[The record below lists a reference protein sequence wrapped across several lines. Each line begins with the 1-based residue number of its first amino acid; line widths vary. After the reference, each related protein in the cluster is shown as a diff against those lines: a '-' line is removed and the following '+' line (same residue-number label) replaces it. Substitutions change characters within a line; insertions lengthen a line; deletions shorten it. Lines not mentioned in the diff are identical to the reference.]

1 MYVNRVSSNHPYRND
16 RFERNDDLAASYDN
30 SFVGEHETPL
40 ERFVK
45 DATAG
50 ALRGLFR
57 EMYEFWRRYR
67 IR

>member
-1 MYVNRVSSNHPYRND
+1 MYVNRSPSRSYNSNRSYD
-16 RFERNDDLAASYDN
+16 RDDLSSEHDPN
-30 SFVGEHETPL
+30 LVGEHETPL
-40 ERFVK
+40 ERFMK
-45 DATAG
+45 DAVSG